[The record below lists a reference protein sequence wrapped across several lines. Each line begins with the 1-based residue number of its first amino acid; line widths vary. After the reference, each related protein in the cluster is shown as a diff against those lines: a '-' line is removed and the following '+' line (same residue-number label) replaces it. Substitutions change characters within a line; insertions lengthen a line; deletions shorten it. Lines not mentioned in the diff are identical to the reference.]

1 MADQDI
7 TALAAFGLAHDLQDI
22 PRRELAFGCAFNAPT
37 RIGQLTLAGFSRGK
51 QPDYRGNQQA
61 DDD

>member
-1 MADQDI
+1 
-7 TALAAFGLAHDLQDI
+7 LAHDLQDI
-22 PRRELAFGCAFNAPT
+22 PRRELAFCCAFNAPT